1 MLFFTSASGI
11 QINGGN
17 FIDNETGDINI
28 HTTQLMTGQN
38 SNPLGTL
45 EYIAQGTSQQLL
57 GLDRNEQQIGAARI
71 FPNSMWPDPFD

>member
-1 MLFFTSASGI
+1 MPFFASASGI

-17 FIDNETGDINI
+17 FIDNAGDINI
-28 HTTQLMTGQN
+28 HTTQVTTAQN
-38 SNPLGTL
+38 SDPLGTL